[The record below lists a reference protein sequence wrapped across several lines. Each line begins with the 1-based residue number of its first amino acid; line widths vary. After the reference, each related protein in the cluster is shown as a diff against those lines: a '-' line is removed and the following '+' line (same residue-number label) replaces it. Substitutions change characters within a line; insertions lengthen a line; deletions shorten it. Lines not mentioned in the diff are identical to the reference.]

1 MRQDSIKNRQ
11 KILDVF
17 SKAVEEGDPDLLT
30 MSEIV
35 RRTGLG
41 RGTVYRHFTS
51 TGDVAYAYLEAQFV
65 SVFSSYEPEWIKGGA
80 RVIRKRFHDF
90 LLEFATVVF
99 ANRRLLRAPGFHG
112 SGGRKLVQTELRRKI
127 FVTATLLSPH
137 PLKPIILSKWVD
149 VIAYCV
155 EVEHLTS
162 VPEMEVDLELSVQIA
177 IGLMEQTI
185 VSQDMS

>member
-11 KILDVF
+11 KILQVF
-17 SKAVEEGDPDLLT
+17 SEAVHADTADRLT

-51 TGDVAYAYLEAQFV
+51 TGDVAYAYLEAKFV
-65 SVFSSYEPEWIKGGA
+65 EVFSSYEPEWIKGGA
-80 RVIRKRFHDF
+80 RVLRPKFHEF
-90 LLEFATVVF
+90 LLNFATVTF
-99 ANRRLLRAPGFHG
+99 ADRRLLCSSEFQS

-127 FVTATLLSPH
+127 FVTATSLSPQ
-137 PLKPIILSKWVD
+137 PLKPIVLSKWVD

-162 VPEMEVDLELSVQIA
+162 GSEIEVDLDLSVQIA
-177 IGLMEQTI
+177 LSLMKQAI
-185 VSQDMS
+185 A

>member
-11 KILDVF
+11 KILEVF
-17 SKAVEEGDPDLLT
+17 SQAVDEGNPHHLT

-51 TGDVAYAYLEAQFV
+51 TGDVAYAYLEAQFID
-65 SVFSSYEPEWIKGGA
+65 VFSSYEPEWIKGGA
-80 RVIRKRFHDF
+80 RVLRTKFSKF
-90 LLEFATVVF
+90 LLRFASVVF
-99 ANRRLLRAPGFHG
+99 VNRRLLCSSEFHK

-127 FVTATLLSPH
+127 YVTATSLSPC
-137 PLKPIILSKWVD
+137 PLKPIVLSKWVD

-155 EVEHLTS
+155 EVEHLAS
-162 VPEMEVDLELSVQIA
+162 VPETEVDLELSVQVA
-177 IGLMEQTI
+177 MTLMEQAIT
-185 VSQDMS
+185 